1 MTKAKRIK
9 KLEESGVLG
18 YKEEVDKLKQELKL
32 EERRMEHYL
41 ILLTANKCKR
51 EQSYINRKQIKIG
64 ERESYRQRKIR
75 LNKRWRAKLSA

>member
-18 YKEEVDKLKQELKL
+18 YKEEVDKLKQELKI
-32 EERRMEHYL
+32 EERRIEHYL
-41 ILLTANKCKR
+41 ILLTADKCKR

-64 ERESYRQRKIR
+64 ERESCRQHKIR
-75 LNKRWRAKLSA
+75 LNKERRAKLSA